1 MPVKYIGRVTEFK
14 GKTLLDILCR
24 LKKFGVGRMVYR
36 NKFHERYPEPSYYV
50 ITKVDAYMKG
60 DPTLRVRC
68 KSIGRSEKNV
78 PLALVHNA
86 NVNNIRY
93 WF

>member
-68 KSIGRSEKNV
+68 K
-78 PLALVHNA
+78 
-86 NVNNIRY
+86 
-93 WF
+93 